1 MQKTQARKHSYS
13 ASAPKAKSARKT
25 KTDYYDYS
33 LVAIIVLL
41 ICFGLIMLYSTSAYR
56 AEVRYGDDMYFFK
69 KQAADQYC
77 MHCDGALY
85 FEDRLSYPG
94 TFFRALVCWQP
105 WG

>member
-41 ICFGLIMLYSTSAYR
+41 ICFRPDHA
-56 AEVRYGDDMYFFK
+56 V
-69 KQAADQYC
+69 QHQ
-77 MHCDGALY
+77 
-85 FEDRLSYPG
+85 RL
-94 TFFRALVCWQP
+94 
-105 WG
+105 